1 MCKYFTSSL
10 WLKHIPR
17 LEETK
22 VWAVVTVDFTFDYY
36 IMLQILYKYGTE
48 WTMEIRDITD
58 FVHQQHALVLTNQL
72 DKLLVAEE
80 RVYPVTDQA
89 TASQIRLS
97 SE

>member
-1 MCKYFTSSL
+1 
-10 WLKHIPR
+10 
-17 LEETK
+17 
-22 VWAVVTVDFTFDYY
+22 
-36 IMLQILYKYGTE
+36 MLQILHKYGTE
-48 WTMEIRDITD
+48 WIVEIREITD
-58 FVHQQHALVLTNQL
+58 FVHQQHAFVQTDQL